1 MKRWTMRLRAALWLR
16 LTAANCRGI
25 LRIPDR
31 SSLGWQEARGTR
43 YSGYSVFHTRGATM
57 TRYRDTTLDT
67 VEYVFGG
74 PLFFIVATA
83 TAAVMAVGLV
93 AMTVVDRL
101 IHH

>member
-1 MKRWTMRLRAALWLR
+1 
-16 LTAANCRGI
+16 
-25 LRIPDR
+25 
-31 SSLGWQEARGTR
+31 
-43 YSGYSVFHTRGATM
+43 M